1 MTMKELLAL
10 VVQWGVDRNFQG
22 GATKH
27 SQVCKLAEEWGKEAC
42 ANILA
47 SQREK
52 FKDDVGDQVVVLAML
67 GLSAGVGPQDIVNR
81 LGNVLQEQAGS
92 GLAGNFWYAQ
102 DKTQLPWVHVYQMA
116 LGISQELGTL
126 AEAVVKGG
134 DVSVAILNYAAKLQ
148 AFCDYVGVNVFES
161 LQLAYDE
168 IKDRK
173 GQWVDGA
180 FIKEADLPPG
190 DIQTVYEG

>member
-1 MTMKELLAL
+1 MNMKELLAL
-10 VVQWGVDRNFQG
+10 VVQWGVDRNFPNGGTKQG
-22 GATKH
+22 
-27 SQVCKLAEEWGKEAC
+27 QVCKLAEEWGKEAC

-47 SQREK
+47 SDREK
-52 FKDDVGDQVVVLAML
+52 FKDDIGDQVVVLAML
-67 GLSAGVGPQDIVNR
+67 GLSAGVDPQDIVNR
-81 LGNVLQEQAGS
+81 LGNVLQEQTGS

-126 AEAVVKGG
+126 AEAVVKGA
-134 DVSVAILNYAAKLQ
+134 DVSVTILNYAAQLQ

-161 LQLAYDE
+161 LQVAYSE

-173 GQWVDGA
+173 GSMVDGA
-180 FIKEADLPPG
+180 FIKESDLPPA
-190 DIQTVYEG
+190 DIQTAYEG